1 MCKQFRDAT
10 VETKERLLQQAKA
23 FGNRANINLII
34 GLFFSFVGTVVLIY
48 FVTSLSETKEWF
60 QFISH
65 FFPRIS
71 LVLLIEL
78 FAYFFLQLYK
88 QGINDTRYF
97 QNEITNIELKY
108 MAIIL
113 SQKSSPDKVDFII
126 QSLAT
131 SERNFLIP
139 KDQRLVSEAV
149 ESKVETAMERYIAIL
164 KDLIPKSDRK

>member
-1 MCKQFRDAT
+1 MRNKQFRDAT
-10 VETKERLLQQAKA
+10 EETKKRLLQQVKA

-60 QFISH
+60 EFISH

-88 QGINDTRYF
+88 QVTCSP
-97 QNEITNIELKY
+97 EIPPRD
-108 MAIIL
+108 
-113 SQKSSPDKVDFII
+113 S
-126 QSLAT
+126 
-131 SERNFLIP
+131 
-139 KDQRLVSEAV
+139 
-149 ESKVETAMERYIAIL
+149 
-164 KDLIPKSDRK
+164 